1 METYLIENVNYFTQR
16 DNQYIDPTSKRNVAS
31 VSCFPTSLAMCIDY
45 CLLNGGYDKSSVG
58 CAEDRQLE
66 DYINSLID
74 DSETKQWMIENQGRI
89 GLWIWKYTKRT
100 IYAIEAYIFNR
111 LMNNLGYKAEEKYN
125 WTYDTVC
132 HALEQN
138 EMPMVIGGN
147 FSSVSSVGGHMN
159 CLVGYNAIGLKEF
172 IVHDPYG
179 NAMTKYVDQNGSYV
193 RYPAKFYVKDG
204 QYYYVLAVSKI

>member
-1 METYLIENVNYFTQR
+1 METYLIENVEYFTQR
-16 DNQYIDPTSKRNVAS
+16 DNKREPYVTCFNTSVAM
-31 VSCFPTSLAMCIDY
+31 AMSY
-45 CLLNGGYDKSSVG
+45 CLNLEGLDQVAIGADPKI
-58 CAEDRQLE
+58 QLE
-66 DYINSLID
+66 DYLDMLIQD
-74 DSETKQWMIENQGRI
+74 NETKQWMIENQGRI
-89 GLWIWKYTKRT
+89 GSWIWKYTKRT

-138 EMPMVIGGN
+138 SMPMVIGGN